1 MEDNINLALKSVR
14 KTLRSQRTQCE
25 VMAQYTNNVFATDS
39 MASQNKVMLARESD
53 LQSLQD
59 ALQVRKQCFAY
70 ALNTLD
76 QRWEQFNIRRQ

>member
-14 KTLRSQRTQCE
+14 KTRHSQRTQCE
-25 VMAQYTNNVFATDS
+25 VMAQYTNNVSAMDS
-39 MASQNKVMLARESD
+39 MASENKAMLARESE

-76 QRWEQFNIRRQ
+76 QRWGQFNIRK